1 MKLKKKL
8 YDLEKQ
14 TKLSKEQKKYLNNL
28 IIDLEKKLKYKHN
41 DFHDQ
46 NYIGIRDIAKL
57 YNNFDNEYYK
67 PMLTSSAF
75 NNNHTEYEIRGDK
88 NKNFTLNQYIIK
100 IKPHIIN
107 LINQKWNSTN
117 DEQKIQL
124 IIVIVFRHTT
134 DSTKNYTFYVRSKNI
149 VMLHADNANDIFTK
163 LLNSFY
169 EKYEQEQNI
178 LRNGSN
184 YVFDYVDLSIIK
196 FHTIELKRGSSYIP
210 SPKWILDKKAAIN
223 PKNLND
229 NMCFAYAI
237 IAALHY
243 EEINYNPERISK
255 LKRYINNYNWKDIKF
270 PSTIKDWTTF
280 EKNNANIALNILSAS
295 STEKTLHTIRRSI
308 YNNTRNKQVNLL
320 MITNNTN
327 NNWHYTT
334 IKSISRLLRGI
345 TSNNHG
351 DFYWLNCLNSFRTK
365 NKLINHEKLCR
376 NHDHCEIIM
385 PEEPENIIKFNSFDK
400 SIHSPHIIYPDLET
414 LLYDIQSCKPNK
426 NSSYTE
432 KTNIHIAN
440 GYALNLVRT
449 YDKNLL
455 NSYRGTD
462 CIQKF
467 VKDLAKY

>member
-1 MKLKKKL
+1 
-8 YDLEKQ
+8 
-14 TKLSKEQKKYLNNL
+14 
-28 IIDLEKKLKYKHN
+28 
-41 DFHDQ
+41 
-46 NYIGIRDIAKL
+46 
-57 YNNFDNEYYK
+57 
-67 PMLTSSAF
+67 
-75 NNNHTEYEIRGDK
+75 
-88 NKNFTLNQYIIK
+88 
-100 IKPHIIN
+100 
-107 LINQKWNSTN
+107 
-117 DEQKIQL
+117 
-124 IIVIVFRHTT
+124 
-134 DSTKNYTFYVRSKNI
+134 
-149 VMLHADNANDIFTK
+149 
-163 LLNSFY
+163 
-169 EKYEQEQNI
+169 
-178 LRNGSN
+178 
-184 YVFDYVDLSIIK
+184 
-196 FHTIELKRGSSYIP
+196 
-210 SPKWILDKKAAIN
+210 
-223 PKNLND
+223 
-229 NMCFAYAI
+229 MCFAYAI

-270 PSTIKDWTTF
+270 PSTKKDWTTF

-334 IKSISRLLRGI
+334 IKSISTLFRGI

-351 DFYWLNCLNSFRTK
+351 DLYCLNCLNSFRTK